1 MAPNND
7 KVDSIT
13 TELGKKTE
21 QTTRNKRGTKNL
33 ILFSIE
39 QEMLKNLQLT
49 KFTSKGE
56 KMFLFL
62 LTIL

>member
-1 MAPNND
+1 MAPNVD

-21 QTTRNKRGTKNL
+21 QITRKKRGTKNL

-39 QEMLKNLQLT
+39 QELLKNSQLT
-49 KFTSKGE
+49 KFTSKDE
-56 KMFLFL
+56 KLFLFL